1 MCLEREL
8 KEGKAL
14 SFECPASTQTA
25 DGPNGTS
32 AASGQAEQENL
43 DEHLNLMT
51 CYKLELLS
59 KLMRAEE
66 NRAQMR
72 SYINFEQN
80 AEGDENLGEYEP

>member
-1 MCLEREL
+1 
-8 KEGKAL
+8 
-14 SFECPASTQTA
+14 
-25 DGPNGTS
+25 
-32 AASGQAEQENL
+32 
-43 DEHLNLMT
+43 MT